1 LAALASRWR
10 GGFIRLA
17 WRSTS
22 FSKTAENQGRGHP
35 HPQMNAPAA
44 SLRARRFSNSPWV
57 ARFSAGAALYIL
69 SIGPALRFG
78 NGPFQ
83 MSPTAMFIYQPLGA
97 IMNCSPYAAA
107 VVTWYVR
114 LWGVKV
120 DPHPLS
126 IERSGSAAEQY
137 DLARSYESTPNSPQM
152 AEKALL
158 LFRRAAEKKHAP
170 AQLALSQHYRFGI
183 GVDADPVQA
192 LMWWLL
198 ALENGDASFRLRM
211 GQCDIPTTPA
221 ERAKAEK
228 LAREMSSKL
237 ARQAGPPPRE

>member
-1 LAALASRWR
+1 MASRWR
-10 GGFIRLA
+10 GGFIRPA

-22 FSKTAENQGRGHP
+22 FSKTAENQGRGHT
-35 HPQMNAPAA
+35 HPQMSAPAA
-44 SLRARRFSNSPWV
+44 SLRARRFSSSPWV

-69 SIGPALRFG
+69 SIGPVLRFG

-83 MSPTAMFIYQPLGA
+83 MSPTAQFIYQPLAGF
-97 IMNCSPYAAA
+97 MNCSPYAAA
-107 VVTWYVR
+107 AVTWYVR

-137 DLARSYESTPNSPQM
+137 ELARSYESTTSTPQR

-170 AQLALSQHYRFGI
+170 AQLALSQHYRSGI

-198 ALENGDASFRLRM
+198 ALENSDPSFRLRM
-211 GQCDIPTTPA
+211 GRCDIPTTPA
-221 ERAKAEK
+221 EQAKAEK

-237 ARQAGPPPRE
+237 ARQAGPSPRE